1 MRNKGFYWFI
11 SVALIVVCLFQL
23 SYTWVASSVEGAAE
37 LKANQK
43 VKALRLTAD
52 SNDIAYI
59 NNDTIDFNSD
69 GADLAKAA
77 YLNNILREKGDTAV
91 YPVFGNTFSQVKNR
105 SLAFG
110 LDLVGGMSVTLE
122 ISLPDLIKSY
132 ANYPRGLE
140 FRKLFE
146 AAEALINKGDFEGD
160 FLDAFISEYNKER
173 KRNGNLKLCTIFK
186 GEGIGVSSTDAQ
198 VEQFFRKL
206 ISSSMDNVE
215 EIMIRR
221 INQFGVAQPNIQKD
235 VAKNRLYIELP
246 GVLDENT
253 VAKKL
258 QSTAN
263 LEFFE
268 TYIPSELITEIGIAN
283 AISLKTEVE
292 DGVDATPADSLTL
305 EDIIADKK
313 VGEKGLGDYF
323 NVEKYKG
330 FSYFIISKKDKASVE
345 AILRRNDVMEAFSAK
360 SLDFKWG
367 AEPEV
372 IFKNSK
378 EEFYSLYACKIP
390 ESGKAEVNGSHIEPN
405 TASVQ
410 QDNGKQ
416 IVELQMTADGSDA
429 WGKMTTRNVG
439 KFIAITMDNLVYSAP
454 QVESPITGGKTRISG
469 KFTTEQANELKNLLN
484 AGALTAPCIIKEL
497 IKVGPTIGKENSQA
511 GLISFVFAFI
521 AVLFYMYFYY
531 GKSGLAAN
539 IALTINVVFIFGI
552 LAAWGGVLT
561 LAGIAGIV
569 LTIGTAVD
577 ANILIFER
585 IREEQYKGMDL
596 TRSVDVGFKKAL
608 PSIIDANVTH
618 LLVAIILKV
627 VGTGEIESFATTL
640 LIGIFTSMFSAII
653 ISKLVIHSWM
663 KKGQGISF
671 FTKLSK
677 GLFQNIKFDWIG
689 KRKYFYIFSISVTI
703 LGVIGMTTRGLKQS
717 VEFTGGRTY
726 VAKFEKKADIEYMRA
741 NLSKLLVEK
750 GEIAS
755 IDLKTKGTDFK
766 VEINTNFKLNDDG
779 ASNEVRS
786 KIQQGIDACKDKMGK
801 GNIVEERNVSASIS
815 RELWSSSAWAIGL
828 ALVAIFAYIFLR
840 FGHWQ
845 YSLGAI
851 VGLAHDA
858 FFVISIFSL
867 LHGYLPFSLDV
878 NQAFIAAILT
888 VIGYSMN
895 DTVIVFD
902 RIRENLRNSKEEE
915 HHYDIINKSLN
926 TTLSRTFNT
935 SMILF
940 VVVLIMFIFGGPAI
954 KGFLF
959 ALLVGVVIGTY
970 SSLCVA
976 TPILI
981 DFSKRLKA

>member
-43 VKALRLTAD
+43 VRALRLTAD
-52 SNDIAYI
+52 DNGIAFI
-59 NNDTIDFNSD
+59 NNDSIDFNSD

-77 YLNNILREKGDTAV
+77 FLNNILREKGDTAV

-146 AAEALINKGDFEGD
+146 AAEALINKGDFKGD
-160 FLDAFISEYNKER
+160 FLDAFIFEYNKER

-268 TYIPSELITEIGIAN
+268 TYIPSQLKSELDKAN
-283 AISLKTEVE
+283 AISLKIEVE
-292 DGVDATPADSLTL
+292 DGVDSASADTLTL

-323 NVEKYKG
+323 NIEKYKD
-330 FSYFIISKKDKASVE
+330 FPNFIIAKKDKAAVE

-378 EEFYSLYACKIP
+378 EEFYSLYACVIP
-390 ESGKAEVNGSHIEPN
+390 PSGKAEVNGSHIEPN

-429 WGKMTTRNVG
+429 WGKMTTRNVDR
-439 KFIAITMDNLVYSAP
+439 FIAITMDNLVYSAP
-454 QVESPITGGKTRISG
+454 QVKGPITGGKTQISG
-469 KFTTEQANELKNLLN
+469 KFTSEEANELKNLLN

>member
-43 VKALRLTAD
+43 VKALRLTAK
-52 SNDIAYI
+52 NGIAFI
-59 NNDTIDFNSD
+59 NNDSIDFNSD

-77 YLNNILREKGDTAV
+77 YLNEILREKGDTAV

-132 ANYPRGLE
+132 ANFPRSLA
-140 FRKLFE
+140 FREPFE
-146 AAEALINKGDFEGD
+146 AAEALMNKGDFDGD
-160 FLDAFISEYNKER
+160 FLDAFIFEYNKER
-173 KRNGNLKLCTIFK
+173 KGDDSKISSIFK

-235 VAKNRLYIELP
+235 LAKNRLYIELP

-268 TYIPSELITEIGIAN
+268 TYIPSQLTTEIDIAN

-292 DGVDATPADSLTL
+292 ADSTTSDPLTL

-313 VGEKGLGDYF
+313 VGEKGLGDYL
-323 NVEKYKG
+323 NIEKYKG
-330 FSYFIISKKDKASVE
+330 FPNFIVAKKDKASVE

-378 EEFYSLYACKIP
+378 EEFYNLYACVIP
-390 ESGKAEVNGSHIEPN
+390 SSGKAEVNGSHIEPN

-429 WGKMTTRNVG
+429 WGKMTTRNVDR
-439 KFIAITMDNLVYSAP
+439 FIAITMDNLVYSAP
-454 QVESPITGGKTRISG
+454 QVKGPITGGKTQISG
-469 KFTTEQANELKNLLN
+469 KFTSEEANELKNLLN

-618 LLVAIILKV
+618 LLVAIILKI

-677 GLFQNIKFDWIG
+677 GLFQNLKFDWIG
-689 KRKYFYIFSISVTI
+689 NRKYFYIFSISVTI

-726 VAKFEKKADIEYMRA
+726 VAKFDKKADIEYMRA
-741 NLSKLLVEK
+741 NLSKFLVEK

-755 IDLKTKGTDFK
+755 IDLKTKGTNFK

-786 KIQQGIDACKDKMGK
+786 KIQQGIDACKDKMGR

-902 RIRENLRNSKEEE
+902 RIRENLRNSKGDE